1 MRQKDGVKLRQESS
15 HYIGG
20 LCVNYNYLGMAQL
33 IGLNLYFCF
42 LATSREVK
50 NGFAMWYRSKYMLLF
65 KAQDLNL
72 LADGLKAM
80 GQATKLTIRTELSN
94 LPIVPIEVA
103 D

>member
-1 MRQKDGVKLRQESS
+1 
-15 HYIGG
+15 
-20 LCVNYNYLGMAQL
+20 
-33 IGLNLYFCF
+33 
-42 LATSREVK
+42 
-50 NGFAMWYRSKYMLLF
+50 MLLF

-72 LADGLKAM
+72 LAYGLKAM